1 MFEGKLLQPECD
13 FVTRHP
19 IARIEI
25 LDGNFREFYDV
36 ADKNKVYDISIK
48 RHYDK
53 RSNASNSYFHVL
65 CDKIAEKIGS
75 SKAEVK
81 NRMMSLYGQAERLE
95 DGSLVT
101 MTIRDDYDIEKFEKL
116 HLRPTAEVEVKN
128 GKVYRTYIVIRNSG
142 WKDNQD
148 GYNKREMAILIDGT
162 ISEAKQI
169 GMTEAEIMSPKEHQ
183 ILKELYGLK

>member
-19 IARIEI
+19 IARLEI
-25 LDGNFREFYDV
+25 LDGNFREFYDI
-36 ADKNKVYDISIK
+36 ADKTRIYDISIK
-48 RHYDK
+48 RHRD
-53 RSNASNSYFHVL
+53 RRSLDSNAYFHVL
-65 CDKIAEKIGS
+65 CDKIAERIGS

-81 NRMMSLYGQAERLE
+81 NRMMCLYGQAERCE

-101 MTIRDDYDIEKFEKL
+101 MTIRDDYDISKFEHL
-116 HLRPTAEVEVKN
+116 HLRPTSEVEVKN
-128 GKVYRTYIVIRNSG
+128 DKVYRTYVVIRGSG
-142 WKDNQD
+142 WKDKK
-148 GYNKREMAILIDGT
+148 GYDTREMALLIQGT

-169 GMTEAEIMSPKEHQ
+169 GMTDAEIMSPKEHK

>member
-36 ADKNKVYDISIK
+36 ADKNKVYDIEIK
-48 RHYDK
+48 RHHGRRSLD
-53 RSNASNSYFHVL
+53 SNAYFHVL

-81 NRMMSLYGQAERLE
+81 NRMMALYGQAERLE
-95 DGSLVT
+95 DGSVVT
-101 MTIRDDYDIEKFEKL
+101 MTIRDDYDISKFEHL
-116 HLRPTAEVEVKN
+116 HLRPTAEVKVEDD
-128 GKVYRTYIVIRNSG
+128 KVYRKYIVIRNSG
-142 WKDNQD
+142 WKDHK
-148 GYNKREMAILIDGT
+148 GYDSREMALLIQGT
-162 ISEAKQI
+162 ISEAQQI
-169 GMTEAEIMSPKEHQ
+169 GMTNAEIMSPREYK

>member
-36 ADKNKVYDISIK
+36 ADKEKVFDISIK
-48 RHYDK
+48 RHHQK
-53 RSNASNSYFHVL
+53 RSLDSNSYFHVL

-81 NRMMSLYGQAERLE
+81 NRMMSLYGQAERHK

-101 MTIRDDYDIEKFEKL
+101 MEIRDDYDISKFEHL
-116 HLRPTAEVEVKN
+116 HLRPTAEVEYKN
-128 GKVYRTYIVIRNSG
+128 GNLYRVYIVIRGSG
-142 WKDNQD
+142 WKDKE
-148 GYNKREMAILIDGT
+148 GYDSREMALLIQGT

-169 GMTEAEIMSPKEHQ
+169 GMTNAEIMSPREYQ
-183 ILKELYGLK
+183 MLKELYGVK